1 MRTRAKP
8 EAPLNSIDSGNRL
21 QGRRTPAARVSAALA
36 GVALA
41 GVLTGCGEGGTPRKQ
56 GDVTPAD
63 VVAGRAQAG
72 EHFESP
78 GGKFAIDFPDTW
90 RGAYRTVE
98 RADTTAGARFAV
110 EFVLKPDA
118 AWKVQPQALLVV
130 RIFPRAAWEKVV
142 ARPGEPLAAK
152 LAERG
157 DDVFALSL
165 PSATPY
171 AKGTPAAQRFDELVL
186 SAIQA
191 PGPLRLTPR

>member
-8 EAPLNSIDSGNRL
+8 EAPLNSIGSGNGL
-21 QGRRTPAARVSAALA
+21 QARRTWPVRAGTALA
-36 GVALA
+36 GAMLAVALA
-41 GVLTGCGEGGTPRKQ
+41 GCGEGGTPRKQ

-63 VVAGRAQAG
+63 VVAGRVQPG
-72 EHFESP
+72 EHFESA

-90 RGAYRTVE
+90 RGAYRAVE

-110 EFVLKPDA
+110 EFVLKPDG
-118 AWKVQPQALLVV
+118 AWKVQPQTLLVI
-130 RIFPRAAWEKVV
+130 RIFPRAAWEKLL

-152 LAERG
+152 VAERG
-157 DDVFALSL
+157 ADIFALSL